1 MGGNTSGGSFLGEN
15 FLGWNFPVEILMGGN
30 FLRDN
35 FPEGANFP
43 RTSLRLHLIQR
54 TQNPKNDLAYG
65 WNTYRFSYA
74 LHPNGAKNMT
84 PLPPP
89 APCYLHHFHIFD
101 KINSFPKNV
110 LHVFR
115 GKKENC
121 TFEELFN
128 LYLIVL
134 LISFLLFFCG
144 LQQKIELSWRNYLFE
159 LQSQV
164 EHKTTN
170 IQTAPD

>member
-65 WNTYRFSYA
+65 
-74 LHPNGAKNMT
+74 
-84 PLPPP
+84 
-89 APCYLHHFHIFD
+89 
-101 KINSFPKNV
+101 
-110 LHVFR
+110 
-115 GKKENC
+115 
-121 TFEELFN
+121 
-128 LYLIVL
+128 
-134 LISFLLFFCG
+134 
-144 LQQKIELSWRNYLFE
+144 
-159 LQSQV
+159 
-164 EHKTTN
+164 
-170 IQTAPD
+170 